1 MSSPV
6 LATLVFVCS
15 EVMFFAAL
23 ISAFLITK
31 ASSGVLFTP
40 PAQVTLPVAATA
52 ANTLVLMISGYLLHL
67 ATVRFP
73 DRQQQAL
80 HLFGLAIICGVVF
93 VGCQGYEWVK
103 LISYGMSMTSGIF
116 AACFFLL
123 IGAHAMHAAATVLIM
138 IYFRFLRRQSLHLDN
153 LKALRLFWLFVVG
166 IWPVLYG
173 LVYF

>member
-31 ASSGVLFTP
+31 ASSGVLFVP

-52 ANTLVLMISGYLLHL
+52 ANTLILIVSGYLLHL
-67 ATVRFP
+67 ATVRFV

-80 HLFGLAIICGVVF
+80 HLFALAIICGAVF

-123 IGAHAMHAAATVLIM
+123 IGAHAVHAAVTVLVM
-138 IYFRFLRRQSLHLDN
+138 VYFRFLRGQSLHVDN